1 MKKNQGIL
9 DKIGL
14 KRGFIKCPR
23 LKDEHKQVLLATPKV
38 HYQFV
43 WPKMSYNATLFQ
55 YVL

>member
-43 WPKMSYNATLFQ
+43 
-55 YVL
+55 